1 MLKSRT
7 SGDAVAAML
16 VLFEASFRFWLSS
29 IRIPGASNGKA
40 DDLSRDR
47 LANFKVLNPGAT
59 VPSAGMNLSKLDSA
73 VQYFCYKGLAESTHK
88 TYQSAIK
95 KFGIFCSS
103 PPSPYLNQYSAT
115 LLLI

>member
-16 VLFEASFRFWLSS
+16 VLFEASFQFWLSS

-47 LANFKVLNPGAT
+47 LANFEVLNPGAD
-59 VPSAGMNLSKLDSA
+59 KLP
-73 VQYFCYKGLAESTHK
+73 
-88 TYQSAIK
+88 TYI
-95 KFGIFCSS
+95 
-103 PPSPYLNQYSAT
+103 PSP
-115 LLLI
+115 LLQWLLCPQQD